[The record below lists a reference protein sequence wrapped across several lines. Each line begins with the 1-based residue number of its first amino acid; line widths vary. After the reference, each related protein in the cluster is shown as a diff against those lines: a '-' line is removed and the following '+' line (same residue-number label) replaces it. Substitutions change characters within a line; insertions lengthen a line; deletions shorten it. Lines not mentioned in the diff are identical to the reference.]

1 MDMFGLGTSVKKFE
15 KKYLNSKET
24 GLTIEDF
31 ERDHL
36 RTMVHAY
43 YLVQDLTRDSFQR
56 FEQEA
61 VAKADTPEGDEA
73 LMSAGFLV
81 GVDDALHNPDIA
93 FTIVSDMK
101 RRQLQGLAHLIGDQ
115 SYTLVSSVECLCD
128 YASARKLTPAQIFE
142 RFPRDQFEREFASYE
157 KEHASEG
164 A

>member
-43 YLVQDLTRDSFQR
+43 YLVQDLTRDCFKR

-61 VAKADTPEGDEA
+61 VEKADTPEGDEA

-81 GVDDALHNPDIA
+81 GVDDAIHDPDVE
-93 FTIVSDMK
+93 FSIVSDMK
-101 RRQLQGLAHLIGDQ
+101 RKQLQGWAHLIGDQ
-115 SYTLVSSVECLCD
+115 SYTMVSSVECLCD
-128 YASARKLTPAQIFE
+128 YAQARKLKPAQVLTRYPREEFE
-142 RFPRDQFEREFASYE
+142 KAFEAYE
-157 KEHASEG
+157 QEHANEG